1 MAKKA
6 ASGLTAMTT
15 AEIHRELHNRVLKA
29 KALGRK
35 RDALLAK
42 VAAIDAMIREYGGST
57 STGTYATPYVPKSG
71 EITARGTPRKRPVN
85 AAGLAESLHKV
96 LKGKTMGVT
105 EVAKA
110 VVDAGY
116 LTTAANFRTIVNQ
129 CLTNHRKLFKKLGRG
144 KYTAI

>member
-6 ASGLTAMTT
+6 GGLTAMTT
-15 AEIHRELHNRVLKA
+15 AEIHRELRSRALKA
-29 KALGRK
+29 KTLSRK

-42 VAAIDAMIREYGGST
+42 VSALDALIREYGGSV
-57 STGTYATPYVPKSG
+57 SGGTYATPYVPKSG
-71 EITARGTPRKRPVN
+71 ETTARGTPRKRPVN

-96 LKGKTMGVT
+96 MKGKTLGVT

-116 LTTAANFRTIVNQ
+116 MTTAANFRTIVNQ
-129 CLTNHRKLFKKLGRG
+129 CLTKHRKLFKKLGRG

>member
-6 ASGLTAMTT
+6 ASGLTTLTT
-15 AEIHRELHNRVLKA
+15 AEIHRELRHRATKA
-29 KALGRK
+29 KGLARK
-35 RDALLAK
+35 RDALLVK
-42 VAAIDAMIREYGGST
+42 VAALEAQIREFGGSV
-57 STGTYATPYVPKSG
+57 GGGYATTYVPKSG

-110 VVDAGY
+110 VVENGY
-116 LTTAANFRTIVNQ
+116 QTTAENFRTIVNQ
-129 CLTNHRKLFKKLGRG
+129 CLTKHRRLFKKLSRG
-144 KYTAI
+144 KYTAV